1 MMHKIMEFI
10 LPILFASS
18 EAMIWI
24 LLIAVLIVIGK
35 GKLLPSEK
43 MLMIER
49 KGQYRM
55 VLAPGLNLAQPFIE
69 AIAKQLSPNEFD
81 YEGLSLFF
89 EVRDKQVATR
99 KQPSYLLEIC
109 QRNGVLH
116 FETRPVDRPLQL
128 TDFGNGQSLAGEIEK
143 IVHAIGVS
151 WGIGLQKVDLPV

>member
-24 LLIAVLIVIGK
+24 LLIVILIIIGK
-35 GKLLPSEK
+35 GKLLPSER
-43 MLMIER
+43 MLVIER

-69 AIAKQLSPNEFD
+69 AIARQVSPSETGH
-81 YEGLSLFF
+81 EGLSLYF

-109 QRNGVLH
+109 IRDGVLH
-116 FETRPVDRPLQL
+116 FETRPVDRPLHQ
-128 TDFGNGQSLAGEIEK
+128 TDPDTGQSLAGEVEK
-143 IVHAIGVS
+143 IVRTIGVS
-151 WGIGLQKVDLPV
+151 WGIGLQRVELPV